1 METKIK
7 LDHLLFQDFY
17 SRIENFLLQDQVT
30 YNINGEIVHGYRS
43 PDCNAIWIRDHS
55 DILRGARY
63 FEKDMTSAVTHFAA
77 TQQKNGSL
85 FDFVSCAMDRENWT
99 KYVRVPVEADV
110 EYRFV
115 KALYLAWQS
124 SGDDKWLQEMLPAA
138 EKALNYIITHPW
150 RWDSKHGLVKRAFT
164 IDTWDFDFVAADQPW
179 LNFQITDGTHWGI
192 FHGDNSGYFE
202 AFQLMAKL
210 YARVKNPGRAVYWQ
224 KMAAQIQQRLNHLA
238 WNGRFYT
245 HRIPLDDF
253 RFPGIDEAGQL
264 SFSNPIAINRG
275 IATHEM
281 AVAML
286 NEYQRRNKLTNAF
299 AEWFSIEPPFP
310 DGSFGDPKLVKG
322 AYINGGIFPLVGGEL
337 ARAAF
342 EHGFETNGAAI
353 LAQYAR
359 MIQETNATYL
369 WYFPN
374 GQPSSVETSTS
385 PDATPTDGWGSSAM
399 LYAFIEGLAGVVDD
413 GCKFEK
419 IQLSPRWPAA
429 EISNATM
436 QVGYGASGAGIRYD
450 YRFADKAI
458 ELDFEGNS
466 QIQLHLL
473 VPAQY
478 NVQKVTLNDKS
489 IQFNQSRIETSRYLD
504 TNFRLDGIGEMRIWL
519 EAGTNE

>member
-7 LDHLLFQDFY
+7 LNHPLFHDFY
-17 SRIENFLLQDQVT
+17 SRIKNFLFQDQVT
-30 YNINGEIVHGYRS
+30 DNINGEIVHGYRS

-63 FEKDMTSAVTHFAA
+63 FENDMTSAITHFAA

-124 SGDDKWLQEMLPAA
+124 SGDDKWLQEILPAA
-138 EKALNYIITHPW
+138 EKALNYITTHPW

-164 IDTWDFDFVAADQPW
+164 IDTWDFDYVAADQPW
-179 LNFQITDGTHWGI
+179 LNFQITDRTHWGI

-202 AFQLMAKL
+202 AFRLMAKL
-210 YARVKNPGRAVYWQ
+210 NVQVGNTERAVYWQ
-224 KMAAQIQQRLNHLA
+224 KMAEQIQLRLNQLA

-245 HRIPLDDF
+245 HRLPLDDF
-253 RFPGIDEAGQL
+253 RFPGVDEASQL

-275 IATHEM
+275 VTTHEM

-286 NEYQRRNKLTNAF
+286 SEYQQRKNSTHDF
-299 AEWFSIEPPFP
+299 AEWFSIDPPFP
-310 DGSFGDPKLVKG
+310 SGSFGDPKLIQG

-342 EHGFETNGAAI
+342 EHGFEAYGVSI
-353 LAQYAR
+353 LAQYAQ

-399 LYAFIEGLAGVVDD
+399 LYAFMEGLAGVVDD
-413 GCKFEK
+413 GCRFDQ
-419 IQLSPRWPAA
+419 IRLSPRWVAA
-429 EISNATM
+429 EISQITV
-436 QVGYGASGAGIRYD
+436 QIGYGASGAGIQYD
-450 YRFADKAI
+450 FNFDNRTI
-458 ELDFEGNS
+458 ELNLDGNS

-473 VPAQY
+473 LPAHST
-478 NVQKVTLNDKS
+478 VQKVTFNDKS
-489 IQFNQSRIETSRYLD
+489 IRFHQSRIENSQYLD
-504 TNFRLDGIGEMRIWL
+504 AKFRLEGKGKVRIWL
-519 EAGTNE
+519 D

>member
-1 METKIK
+1 METIIQ
-7 LDHLLFQDFY
+7 LDHSLFHDFY
-17 SRIENFLLQDQVT
+17 SRIQNFLFQDQVT
-30 YNINGEIVHGYRS
+30 YCIDGEIVHGYRS

-63 FEKDMTSAVTHFAA
+63 FEKDMTSAITHFAT

-110 EYRFV
+110 EFRFV

-124 SGDDKWLQEMLPAA
+124 SGDDKWLNEMLPAA
-138 EKALNYIITHPW
+138 EKALHYITTHPW

-164 IDTWDFDFVAADQPW
+164 IDTWDFDFVATDQPW
-179 LNFQITDGTHWGI
+179 LNFQITDRTHWGV
-192 FHGDNSGYFE
+192 FHGDNSGYYE
-202 AFQLMAKL
+202 AFQLIAKL
-210 YARVKNPGRAVYWQ
+210 YERIKNSDRAGYWQ
-224 KMAAQIQQRLNHLA
+224 KMAGQIQQRLNRLA

-253 RFPGIDEAGQL
+253 RFPGVDEAGQL

-275 IATHEM
+275 VTTHEM

-286 NEYQRRNKLTNAF
+286 NEYKQRKKATNAF

-310 DGSFGDPKLVKG
+310 AGSFGDSKLVRG

-342 EHGFETNGAAI
+342 EHGDEAYGVAI
-353 LAQYAR
+353 LAQYAQ
-359 MIQETNATYL
+359 MIQERNATYL

-374 GQPSSVETSTS
+374 GQPSTIETSTS

-399 LYAFIEGLAGVVDD
+399 LYAFIEGLAGVVDVR
-413 GCKFEK
+413 CKFQQ
-419 IQLSPRWPAA
+419 IRLSPRWAA
-429 EISNATM
+429 AGISQALV

-450 YRFADKAI
+450 YHLDNEAI
-458 ELDFEGNS
+458 ELNLEGS
-466 QIQLHLL
+466 AQIQLHLL
-473 VPAQY
+473 LSPQQ
-478 NVQKVTLNDKS
+478 NVQRVTFNDKS
-489 IQFNQSRIETSRYLD
+489 IQFAQRYIENSRYLD
-504 TNFRLDGIGEMRIWL
+504 ANFRLDGKGEMRIWL
-519 EAGTNE
+519 SKKQT